1 MMKIKKIILYYKA
14 LYKKELF
21 KRLEYKFKNI
31 IGYFHVRNKIS
42 KVPLNLKL
50 NDINLNIKGNELK
63 EKYID
68 NDVIKIFNEYSS
80 YKEIKSKL
88 NTESVFWRK
97 IDLKKYKDIKI
108 IWEYNRLQFLVPIA
122 IKYKKTNN
130 KKYKEYI
137 ENIIDYWE
145 KNNKYEYSVNWNNNL
160 EVAIRAINISLTL
173 MILSEDK
180 LNKKYTELLYLHA
193 KYISNEIDY
202 SDCCI
207 PNNHVI
213 GEATALLLL
222 SRIIDIKKSN
232 KWYKKS
238 SLILSK
244 YLTIIDEDGL
254 SKENSFTY
262 QWFVTKMYILSLCF
276 INNKELFNKINNTIN
291 KSLNVL
297 NFIYTDNNTYLN
309 YGDNDDGYLYSIY
322 EEYNLINDIKEYYD
336 LFINNKINDET
347 LILNKILNKFNGNK
361 INNNIEKKSKK
372 YFYNKKIFIY
382 NSNNNLV
389 FLNAKNIEGHAHND
403 SLSINL
409 IINNKNIIMDSGTY
423 SYNLNTKERSY
434 FRGRESHSTIQ
445 LNNSNAI
452 EIGTFRWINKIESYI
467 DKVTETKDYIKVI
480 GVIENIASREIRI
493 YKNINKIEI
502 IDKINEDKLITN
514 WIVSNNSTMNKDI
527 INIENIKIKFN
538 KIDILK
544 EEKTMISKSYL
555 VKEDAK
561 KYIVESNKELETL
574 IEW

>member
-1 MMKIKKIILYYKA
+1 MKIKKYVLYYKA
-14 LYKKELF
+14 LYKRELF
-21 KRLEYKFKNI
+21 KKIEYKFKDI
-31 IGYFHVRNKIS
+31 IGYFYIRNKVNKIPS
-42 KVPLNLKL
+42 NLKL
-50 NDINLNIKGNELK
+50 NNISLNIKSDELK
-63 EKYID
+63 EEYAD
-68 NDVIKIFNEYSS
+68 NDTIKTFNEYSS
-80 YKEIKSKL
+80 YKEMITKL
-88 NTESVFWRK
+88 TTENVFWRK
-97 IDLKKYKDIKI
+97 INLKKYNDIKI

-160 EVAIRAINISLTL
+160 EVAIRALNISLTL
-173 MILSEDK
+173 MILSDDE

-276 INNKELFNKINNTIN
+276 INDKELFNKINNTIN

-389 FLNAKNIEGHAHND
+389 FFNAKNIEGHAHND
-403 SLSINL
+403 SLAINL

-423 SYNLNTKERSY
+423 SYNLNAKERSY

-445 LNNSNAI
+445 LNNPNAI

-467 DKVTETKDYIKVI
+467 DKVIETKDYIKVI

-514 WIVSNNSTMNKDI
+514 WIVSNNSTMSKDI

-538 KIDILK
+538 KTDILK

>member
-1 MMKIKKIILYYKA
+1 MKIKKYVLYYKA
-14 LYKKELF
+14 LYKRELF
-21 KRLEYKFKNI
+21 KKIEYKFKDI
-31 IGYFHVRNKIS
+31 IGYFYIRNKVNKIPS
-42 KVPLNLKL
+42 NLKL
-50 NDINLNIKGNELK
+50 NNISLNIKSDELK
-63 EKYID
+63 EKYAD
-68 NDVIKIFNEYSS
+68 NDTIKTFNEYSS
-80 YKEIKSKL
+80 YKEMITKL
-88 NTESVFWRK
+88 TTENVFWRK
-97 IDLKKYKDIKI
+97 INLKKYNDIKI

-137 ENIIDYWE
+137 EDIIDYWK

-173 MILSEDK
+173 MILSDNE

-276 INNKELFNKINNTIN
+276 INDKELFNKINNTIN

-389 FLNAKNIEGHAHND
+389 FFNAKNIEGHAHND
-403 SLSINL
+403 SLAINL

-423 SYNLNTKERSY
+423 SYNLNAKERSY

-445 LNNSNAI
+445 LNNPNAI

-467 DKVTETKDYIKVI
+467 DKVIETKDYIKVI

-514 WIVSNNSTMNKDI
+514 WIVSNNSTMSKDI

-538 KIDILK
+538 KTDILK

>member
-1 MMKIKKIILYYKA
+1 MKIKKYVLYYKA
-14 LYKKELF
+14 LYKRELF
-21 KRLEYKFKNI
+21 KKIEYKFKDI
-31 IGYFHVRNKIS
+31 IGYFHIRNKVNKIPS
-42 KVPLNLKL
+42 NLK
-50 NDINLNIKGNELK
+50 INNISLNIKSDELK
-63 EKYID
+63 EKYAD
-68 NDVIKIFNEYSS
+68 NDTIKTFNEYSS
-80 YKEIKSKL
+80 YKEMITKL
-88 NTESVFWRK
+88 TTENVFWRK
-97 IDLKKYKDIKI
+97 INLKKYNDIKI

-137 ENIIDYWE
+137 ENIIDYWK

-173 MILSEDK
+173 MILSDDE

-222 SRIIDIKKSN
+222 SKIINTKKSN
-232 KWYKKS
+232 KWYKKAS
-238 SLILSK
+238 IILSK
-244 YLTIIDEDGL
+244 YLTIIDGYGL

-276 INNKELFNKINNTIN
+276 INDKELFDKINNTIN

-336 LFINNKINDET
+336 LFINNEINDET
-347 LILNKILNKFNGNK
+347 LIFNKILNKFNGNK
-361 INNNIEKKSKK
+361 INNNIEKKSKE

-389 FLNAKNIEGHAHND
+389 FFNAKNIEGHAHND

-409 IINNKNIIMDSGTY
+409 IINNKNIVMDSGTY
-423 SYNLNTKERSY
+423 SYNLNAKERSY

-467 DKVTETKDYIKVI
+467 DKVIETKEYIKVI

-514 WIVSNNSTMNKDI
+514 WIISNNSTMSKNI
-527 INIENIKIKFN
+527 INIENVKIKFN
-538 KIDILK
+538 KIDTLK

-561 KYIVESNKELETL
+561 KYIVESNKELETI

>member
-1 MMKIKKIILYYKA
+1 MKIKKYVLYYKA
-14 LYKKELF
+14 LYKKELL
-21 KRLEYKFKNI
+21 KKIEYKFKNI
-31 IGYFHVRNKIS
+31 IGYFYIRNKVNKIPS
-42 KVPLNLKL
+42 NLKL

-63 EKYID
+63 EKYTD
-68 NDVIKIFNEYSS
+68 NDTIKIFNEYSS
-80 YKEIKSKL
+80 YKEMITKL
-88 NTESVFWRK
+88 TTENVFWRK

-160 EVAIRAINISLTL
+160 EVAIRALNISLTL
-173 MILSEDK
+173 MILSDDE

-193 KYISNEIDY
+193 KYISNEMDY

-276 INNKELFNKINNTIN
+276 INDKELFNKINNTIN

-297 NFIYTDNNTYLN
+297 NFIYADNNTYLN

-361 INNNIEKKSKK
+361 INNNIEKKSKE

-389 FLNAKNIEGHAHND
+389 FFNAKNIEGHAHND
-403 SLSINL
+403 SLAINL

-423 SYNLNTKERSY
+423 SYNLNAKERSY

-445 LNNSNAI
+445 LNNPNAI

-467 DKVTETKDYIKVI
+467 DKVIETKDYIKVI

-514 WIVSNNSTMNKDI
+514 WIVSNNSTMSKDI

-538 KIDILK
+538 KTDILK

>member
-1 MMKIKKIILYYKA
+1 M
-14 LYKKELF
+14 
-21 KRLEYKFKNI
+21 
-31 IGYFHVRNKIS
+31 VS
-42 KVPLNLKL
+42 C
-50 NDINLNIKGNELK
+50 D
-63 EKYID
+63 
-68 NDVIKIFNEYSS
+68 
-80 YKEIKSKL
+80 
-88 NTESVFWRK
+88 
-97 IDLKKYKDIKI
+97 KD
-108 IWEYNRLQFLVPIA
+108 ERY
-122 IKYKKTNN
+122 
-130 KKYKEYI
+130 E
-137 ENIIDYWE
+137 
-145 KNNKYEYSVNWNNNL
+145 EYSVNWNNNL
-160 EVAIRAINISLTL
+160 EVAIRALNISLTL
-173 MILSEDK
+173 MILSDDE

-276 INNKELFNKINNTIN
+276 INDKELFNKINNTIN

-389 FLNAKNIEGHAHND
+389 FFNAKNIEGHAHND
-403 SLSINL
+403 SLAINL

-423 SYNLNTKERSY
+423 SYNLNAKERSF

-445 LNNSNAI
+445 LNNPNAI

-467 DKVTETKDYIKVI
+467 DKVIETKDYIKVI

-514 WIVSNNSTMNKDI
+514 WIVSNNSTMSKDI

-538 KIDILK
+538 KTDILK